1 MAIENG
7 LGDQKLNRFGNYA
20 LNPNRTP
27 ESLELGAAFRD
38 YTVVKYRLMKRS
50 VSF

>member
-7 LGDQKLNRFGNYA
+7 LGDQRFANYA